1 MNTSVR
7 ATLTTS
13 LVLLTLQTAFAQT
26 PIGPNLVPNG
36 SFEMLDKEP
45 KTFDQLSLASGWGN
59 VTIGYSEVFSSTA
72 SVKTVGIPEN
82 FYGSIKPVEGDHYA
96 GFFAWKDDKQRN

>member
-26 PIGPNLVPNG
+26 P
-36 SFEMLDKEP
+36 
-45 KTFDQLSLASGWGN
+45 
-59 VTIGYSEVFSSTA
+59 VTIPLRATVRERNVFRW
-72 SVKTVGIPEN
+72 
-82 FYGSIKPVEGDHYA
+82 A
-96 GFFAWKDDKQRN
+96 GFMLLDAARIRRRERIEARLLTHTENT